1 MGRMV
6 NLALFSYFFLTKNIL
21 LTVGNLFT
29 WWLVIQVPNSPSF
42 IYFVPPKQKYP
53 SGNLSLGREGCPP
66 NIWEITYSFDWGA
79 TITRLKHRG
88 VVACLIGHL
97 TGGITRLPKKK
108 NANPH
113 IEINKATDMRVFFV
127 EINLLTHYSNCFLD
141 VVVGLQEFE
150 RKKWQFLDSSS
161 LGKCVDSVIR
171 IMPSERNTYNKC
183 VPLSKEISPLKNHR
197 FLRNTF
203 KESYFHTGCPIQNH
217 LEWWY
222 VSQ

>member
-6 NLALFSYFFLTKNIL
+6 NLALFSCFFLTKNIL

-97 TGGITRLPKKK
+97 TSLDNPAEPKKTK
-108 NANPH
+108 QLTPTFKWKQSNWH
-113 IEINKATDMRVFFV
+113 EVGFCQKK
-127 EINLLTHYSNCFLD
+127 LLTHYSNCVLD
-141 VVVGLQEFE
+141 VFVGLQEFE
-150 RKKWQFLDSSS
+150 GNNCQFLDSSS
-161 LGKCVDSVIR
+161 LSKCFDSAKWNAFRTKR
-171 IMPSERNTYNKC
+171 I
-183 VPLSKEISPLKNHR
+183 L
-197 FLRNTF
+197 
-203 KESYFHTGCPIQNH
+203 
-217 LEWWY
+217 
-222 VSQ
+222 